1 MKKNE
6 YCPGK
11 ITESQLNRLK
21 KMRTH
26 IDEIRSIKNLEQL
39 SKMDAQRLIQ
49 KYQNDIRIPHHPI
62 TNVYGRDFINTIDNP
77 ELLPELNREDD
88 YDMER

>member
-1 MKKNE
+1 
-6 YCPGK
+6 
-11 ITESQLNRLK
+11 
-21 KMRTH
+21 MRTH
-26 IDEIRSIKNLEQL
+26 INEIRSIKNLEQL

>member
-1 MKKNE
+1 
-6 YCPGK
+6 
-11 ITESQLNRLK
+11 
-21 KMRTH
+21 
-26 IDEIRSIKNLEQL
+26 
-39 SKMDAQRLIQ
+39 MDAQRLIQ